1 MTSTLMHQRT
11 TRTGATYLRPR
22 SGGRADGSRLPAARV
37 RRRGHGR
44 AARRDRVRRW
54 FTDRVGAARATV
66 GARRDDGMATAEY
79 AIATIA
85 AVGFAGLLVAVL
97 KSATVKS
104 LLSGLISTA
113 LSIG

>member
-1 MTSTLMHQRT
+1 MTITHTHAPPSAGPLGGAPART
-11 TRTGATYLRPR
+11 TGAVVPSSARRHGRTARPGAHR
-22 SGGRADGSRLPAARV
+22 GRARQWLA
-37 RRRGHGR
+37 GR
-44 AARRDRVRRW
+44 ACTARS
-54 FTDRVGAARATV
+54 TV
-66 GARRDDGMATAEY
+66 LARRDDGMATAEY

-85 AVGFAGLLVAVL
+85 AVGFAGLLIAVL